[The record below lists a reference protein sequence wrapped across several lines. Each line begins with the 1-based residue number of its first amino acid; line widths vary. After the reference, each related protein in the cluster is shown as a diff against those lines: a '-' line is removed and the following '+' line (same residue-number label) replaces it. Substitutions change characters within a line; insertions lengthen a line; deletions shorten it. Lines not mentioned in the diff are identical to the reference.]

1 MKIFIFKL
9 LCLLA
14 LSLSS
19 IGCNSNNKM
28 SQDEIDFS
36 EVTKKGNV
44 DSYFSYL
51 QKYPRGKY
59 YDEAVKRFIMVMSSE
74 KNNNI
79 EVKQFYYDSKTL
91 LFPIRDD
98 SNQLKDL
105 SLPIT
110 FDIAKLCKY
119 SDIKNASI
127 IVSLEGIPIKVKG
140 LKGGLI
146 SGAIKDKIF
155 YIGASIVGSLTLKDM
170 EKKDIKKKEYSF
182 VLTPEVYIPPPLPSS
197 WPTKPSMA
205 PFGEIYKQKLMPL
218 IIKMMAEIWGYKKF
232 CPALADKDLS
242 PAVAE
247 NIELN
252 IDYDDRLE
260 LLIFCLMDNNSV
272 IREEARKLSLKI
284 KDPRKIDRLIEG
296 IKDNNIKLRSIRA
309 LKEITGK
316 DYGNDYGKWIEW
328 RNALKKNN

>member
-1 MKIFIFKL
+1 
-9 LCLLA
+9 
-14 LSLSS
+14 
-19 IGCNSNNKM
+19 
-28 SQDEIDFS
+28 
-36 EVTKKGNV
+36 
-44 DSYFSYL
+44 
-51 QKYPRGKY
+51 
-59 YDEAVKRFIMVMSSE
+59 
-74 KNNNI
+74 
-79 EVKQFYYDSKTL
+79 
-91 LFPIRDD
+91 
-98 SNQLKDL
+98 
-105 SLPIT
+105 
-110 FDIAKLCKY
+110 
-119 SDIKNASI
+119 
-127 IVSLEGIPIKVKG
+127 
-140 LKGGLI
+140 
-146 SGAIKDKIF
+146 
-155 YIGASIVGSLTLKDM
+155 
-170 EKKDIKKKEYSF
+170 
-182 VLTPEVYIPPPLPSS
+182 
-197 WPTKPSMA
+197 MA